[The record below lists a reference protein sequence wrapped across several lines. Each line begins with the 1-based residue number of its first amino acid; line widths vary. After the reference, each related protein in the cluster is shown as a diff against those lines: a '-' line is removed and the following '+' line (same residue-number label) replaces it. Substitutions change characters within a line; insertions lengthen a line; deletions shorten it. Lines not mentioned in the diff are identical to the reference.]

1 MTDLRTKL
9 ETHIA
14 LGLNASPGFFLSFE
28 DLQEIA
34 RALKAADEIERL
46 RKDLSRSFESELRM
60 EKESWRLKTEAADEI
75 ERLRAALV
83 EIARMLTL
91 EQLQQTTEGTIVVL
105 VDLGLLTVGANE

>member
-1 MTDLRTKL
+1 
-9 ETHIA
+9 
-14 LGLNASPGFFLSFE
+14 
-28 DLQEIA
+28 
-34 RALKAADEIERL
+34 
-46 RKDLSRSFESELRM
+46 M